1 MSQKHRTDAAPPDF
15 MRLDNQLCFA
25 LYAATHA
32 ITRAYRPL
40 LNEMDLTYPQF
51 LVMLALWEKDCQ
63 TVSALGVT
71 LQLDSGTLSPVL
83 KRLEKA
89 GLIIKTRQT
98 ADERV
103 VQVMLTEQGRALR
116 GDGEKACL
124 NVRGQTGMDAKDA
137 MALCA
142 ELHALNT
149 EISQCNIEGTG
160 ESSRPLRR
168 KSA

>member
-1 MSQKHRTDAAPPDF
+1 MSQKRRTDAAPPDF

-63 TVSALGVT
+63 TVSALGAA

-89 GLIIKTRQT
+89 NLIGKTRQKS
-98 ADERV
+98 DERV
-103 VQVMLTEQGRALR
+103 VEVVLTERGRALR
-116 GDGEKACL
+116 GDGEKTCL
-124 NVRGQTGMDAKDA
+124 NVRQQTGLEADSIN
-137 MALCA
+137 ALCA
-142 ELHALNT
+142 ELHSLNA
-149 EISQCNIEGTG
+149 EISQRSLDAAHET
-160 ESSRPLRR
+160 PHVQRR

>member
-1 MSQKHRTDAAPPDF
+1 

-40 LNEMDLTYPQF
+40 LNDLDLTYPQF
-51 LVMLALWEKDCQ
+51 LVMLALWERDAQ
-63 TVSALGVT
+63 TVSALGAT

-83 KRLEKA
+83 KRLEKSGYIA
-89 GLIIKTRQT
+89 KARQK

-103 VQVMLTEQGRALR
+103 VVVMLTESGRALR
-116 GDGEKACL
+116 GDGERACL
-124 NVRGQTGMDAKDA
+124 NVRVQTA
-137 MALCA
+137 MESQDVTALCV
-142 ELHALNT
+142 ELHALNK
-149 EISQCNIEGTG
+149 ELSQRNLEAHVDTA
-160 ESSRPLRR
+160 RPLRR